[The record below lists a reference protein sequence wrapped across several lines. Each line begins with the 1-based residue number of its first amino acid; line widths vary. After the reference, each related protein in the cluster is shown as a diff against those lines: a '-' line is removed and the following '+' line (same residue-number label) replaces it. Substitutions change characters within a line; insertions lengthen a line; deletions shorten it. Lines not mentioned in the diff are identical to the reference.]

1 MVVWREIEIL
11 TEWWGRSGWEGKC
24 SKDLEKMKERGMTTP
39 MSWGRASRR
48 EQQLQSIWAGSE
60 ADIFKEELRNQA
72 ILPTGVSR
80 QGINRK
86 RGQRGTEIVWDLLGH
101 YKILI
106 LTPSEMTSHWKVQ
119 DRAWHGLI
127 FIFKWS
133 LGMLC
138 KETIGKI
145 SWSLL
150 QWFSQDMTNKITG
163 TINRIY

>member
-11 TEWWGRSGWEGKC
+11 TEWWGRSHWEGKC

-39 MSWGRASRR
+39 ISWGRASRR

-86 RGQRGTEIVWDLLGH
+86 WGQRGTGIIWDLLGH
-101 YKILI
+101 HKILI
-106 LTPSEMTSHWKVQ
+106 FTPSEMTSQWKVQ

-133 LGMLC
+133 LWMLC
-138 KETIGKI
+138 KETIGQI

-150 QWFSQDMTNKITG
+150 QWFSQDMMNKMTG